1 MSGEDSGVDAGSE
14 SDDSVSMSLQSD
26 NEQDDDELFDH
37 QQINHND
44 LGQNV
49 WWTANYLFC

>member
-26 NEQDDDELFDH
+26 NEQEDDDELFDH

-49 WWTANYLFC
+49 